1 MLCFVVFA
9 ALFCKWLHEK
19 PLLYE
24 RYSHHFE
31 KAPIIQ
37 ERFVNLADLKDSFIP
52 SWFEG
57 RGWEKLLG
65 ILPRVCKPLIREFY
79 ANAAL
84 KKDYIECWVRGRAFT
99 LDMGDI
105 DAILGHGE
113 LDHEDFIPFK
123 DRMVSLESVKLHLG
137 GAREGKCL
145 NTTSIPLDLRCL
157 TYIMMFNLYLL
168 RKLTTINNVRAI
180 FLMELREKIY
190 IDIRAHLYTII
201 AEATRTISRAK
212 LVFPSLIMRIFH
224 ENVVETPQ
232 DISLMSVPPS
242 INSQT
247 ILRNRVLLLE
257 DEQAEE
263 PEQAPLAD
271 TETEVEG
278 QQPPP
283 RRGGGRG
290 RSAASSSSLV
300 PSNAF

>member
-1 MLCFVVFA
+1 MVLVLTCYKSSLLPIIVLYFVVFI
-9 ALFCKWLHEK
+9 ALFCRWLQEK
-19 PLLYE
+19 PLPYE
-24 RYSHHFE
+24 RYSHYFE

-52 SWFEG
+52 NCFEG
-57 RGWEKLLG
+57 RGCEKLPSDLRG
-65 ILPRVCKPLIREFY
+65 VCKPLIREFY
-79 ANAAL
+79 ANATL
-84 KKDYIECWVRGRAFT
+84 KEDYIECWVRGRAFT

-105 DAILGHGE
+105 DGILRHGE

-123 DRMVSLESVKLHLG
+123 DRMVSLESVQLRLG
-137 GAREGKCL
+137 GVREGNCL
-145 NTTSIPLDLRCL
+145 NTISFPPNLRCL
-157 TYIMMFNLYLL
+157 AYIMMFNLYPI

-190 IDIRAHLYTII
+190 IDMGAHLYTII
-201 AEATRTISRAK
+201 AKATRTISRAK
-212 LVFPSLIMRIFH
+212 LFLPSLIMRIFH

-247 ILRNRVLLLE
+247 ILRSRVRLSK

-263 PEQAPLAD
+263 PEQAPPAD
-271 TETEVEG
+271 IEIEVEG

-283 RRGGGRG
+283 RRGGG
-290 RSAASSSSLV
+290 
-300 PSNAF
+300 

>member
-1 MLCFVVFA
+1 M
-9 ALFCKWLHEK
+9 
-19 PLLYE
+19 
-24 RYSHHFE
+24 
-31 KAPIIQ
+31 
-37 ERFVNLADLKDSFIP
+37 
-52 SWFEG
+52 
-57 RGWEKLLG
+57 
-65 ILPRVCKPLIREFY
+65 
-79 ANAAL
+79 
-84 KKDYIECWVRGRAFT
+84 
-99 LDMGDI
+99 
-105 DAILGHGE
+105 
-113 LDHEDFIPFK
+113 
-123 DRMVSLESVKLHLG
+123 
-137 GAREGKCL
+137 L
-145 NTTSIPLDLRCL
+145 NTNAFPSDLRCL
-157 TYIMMFNLYLL
+157 TYIMVFNLYLV
-168 RKLTTINNVRAI
+168 RKLTTINNLRTI

-300 PSNAF
+300 PLNAFQIILERINGLRDVQTEHCNNLAAIQDQINLLTAKLDSFTH